1 MKNITTIILFTLLA
15 FTSFNAKA
23 QGNLQF
29 NTTFTDTIF
38 DSIQATSTSTSDT
51 FTVDSGKVWK
61 ISSVSSNWHTFRS
74 SEFSIELDG
83 IELAPQ
89 DRFWSGKYSVSVA
102 QMPIWLSEGTHIV
115 KGKHKRVTT
124 PRNSYYMSCVINGI
138 EFNLV
143 Q

>member
-1 MKNITTIILFTLLA
+1 MKNIITMALFTLLV

-29 NTTFTDTIF
+29 NTTFTEKIF
-38 DSIQATSTSTSDT
+38 DSRQAQFTMTSDT

-61 ISSVSSNWHTFRS
+61 ISSVSSNWHTFIS
-74 SEFSIELDG
+74 SDFNIELDG

-89 DRFWSGKYSVSVA
+89 DRSNSGNYSVSVA

-115 KGKHKRVTT
+115 KGRHTNTSTSGMR
-124 PRNSYYMSCVINGI
+124 CVINGI